1 MISLFVQAICGIVG
15 LCILIP
21 IVGGLSAL
29 VSVNEE
35 NDALRDENERL
46 RREKSRSS
54 GGTSP
59 PPP

>member
-1 MISLFVQAICGIVG
+1 MSFILQALCGIIG

-21 IVGGLSAL
+21 IVGTLSAL
-29 VSVNEE
+29 ISVNEE

-59 PPP
+59 PPS